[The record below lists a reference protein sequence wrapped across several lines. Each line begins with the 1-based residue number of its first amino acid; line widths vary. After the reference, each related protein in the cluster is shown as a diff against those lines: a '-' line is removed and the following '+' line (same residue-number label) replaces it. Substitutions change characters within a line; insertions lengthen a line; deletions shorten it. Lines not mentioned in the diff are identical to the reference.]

1 MGFVG
6 RTTFSYLAD
15 IDAGSTTL
23 LNPVLSIVNKLLDI
37 LYVGDL
43 QNLGVID
50 LGLGKLL
57 EIKLLSD
64 GKTLSV
70 TLLGLPISVA
80 LVRNNGKMEEVI

>member
-1 MGFVG
+1 M
-6 RTTFSYLAD
+6 
-15 IDAGSTTL
+15 
-23 LNPVLSIVNKLLDI
+23 DI

-80 LVRNNGKMEEVI
+80 LVKKQRKMEQVI